1 MAEPDSAVPLA
12 AELPGPRAHSNLRVQ
27 RLSGIGGLRVTGE
40 IDMHTHSAWDDVL
53 AELPT
58 DGTPARL
65 DLSGLSFIDV
75 RGVAALTTAALRMP
89 PDIQRDPVA
98 TQSRAGSVHQPGG
111 QRIHRNAGH
120 QQPALVVLAGMRG
133 IGPRPRRITQVRLH
147 IQVQQGH
154 ESSNRA
160 STPISNTAAPVT
172 PRRARDKRRGTEPA
186 GTG

>member
-98 TQSRAGSVHQPGG
+98 GRQRPPAG
-111 QRIHRNAGH
+111 
-120 QQPALVVLAGMRG
+120 
-133 IGPRPRRITQVRLH
+133 RPTDSPKR
-147 IQVQQGH
+147 
-154 ESSNRA
+154 RA
-160 STPISNTAAPVT
+160 SAARSRGPCWDAWHRTAAP
-172 PRRARDKRRGTEPA
+172 ANNAGTAPHPGPA
-186 GTG
+186 GPRVVQPCQHTHLKHRRPRHATSST